1 MKSLRKFKIAMLLM
15 LIGIGVSTS
24 LTACVVEPLGAVNGA
39 GANQYRRMGGAQR
52 LEAPDTRRGR
62 A

>member
-24 LTACVVEPLGAVNGA
+24 LTACVVEPLW
-39 GANQYRRMGGAQR
+39 GGGHGGDHER
-52 LEAPDTRRGR
+52 HWR
-62 A
+62 

>member
-24 LTACVVEPLGAVNGA
+24 LTACVVEPLG
-39 GANQYRRMGGAQR
+39 GGGGHER
-52 LEAPDTRRGR
+52 HWR
-62 A
+62 